1 MNTTSAS
8 PVEVMNA
15 APATTAAPVLVWDA
29 AVRVFHWLMV
39 LCFAGAW
46 ITAESER
53 WRLLHVTLGYTM
65 AGLIAFRLIWGL
77 VGSRHARFASFV
89 RGPRAVA
96 AYLRSLWRG
105 RPEHHSGHNPA
116 GAWAVL
122 GLIGLTALVVFSGW
136 ATYEEVWARWPED
149 LHEGAANALM
159 ALVVVHV
166 LGVVVSSVLHREN
179 LVRAMVSGRKQHAP
193 AGDAIA
199 RPWRV
204 VAALLLAGVLAF
216 WALQWRAPLGGVPD
230 GARAAV
236 LDRAQ
241 GKDGDDD

>member
-1 MNTTSAS
+1 MPGAQATAS
-8 PVEVMNA
+8 GLFG
-15 APATTAAPVLVWDA
+15 APD
-29 AVRVFHWLMV
+29 
-39 LCFAGAW
+39 
-46 ITAESER
+46 
-53 WRLLHVTLGYTM
+53 
-65 AGLIAFRLIWGL
+65 
-77 VGSRHARFASFV
+77 
-89 RGPRAVA
+89 
-96 AYLRSLWRG
+96 
-105 RPEHHSGHNPA
+105 
-116 GAWAVL
+116 WAVL

-136 ATYEEVWARWPED
+136 ATYEEVWAHWPED

-204 VAALLLAGVLAF
+204 VAALLLAGVLGF
-216 WALQWRAPLGGVPD
+216 WALQWRAPVGAVPD
-230 GARAAV
+230 AARAAV

-241 GKDGDDD
+241 GRDDDDD